1 MKQFFKFFT
10 ASCLGTLAALGLIA
24 GVFALIGMS
33 NVASKNKVA
42 KGSLLTLDLNR
53 VIPEKSKNVDSNIS
67 FTDAEKTAVGIHDI
81 KALIKHAI
89 NDENIQGLVIY
100 SSGMTAELSDCYN
113 LLTSLK
119 EFKASDKPIY
129 MYGDFLSQ
137 ADYMLGSI
145 ADTVAVNINGYLDI
159 RGFKAM
165 YPFYKDMLDKLGIE
179 MNVFYAGE
187 FKGGSEPYRLNKM
200 SDENRFQTREF
211 LDDLYLEFI
220 NKIAENRSLDPVA
233 FREGVTNLSFMYPED
248 ALENKLIDIISYKD
262 DFKQM
267 LKDRFN
273 IDEKKKLATID
284 IASYYDKTYLK
295 KSGSGKD
302 KIAVVY
308 AEGEI
313 QFNNEGNGVI
323 SEVKYVPL
331 LNKIR
336 KDKNVKAVVLR
347 VNSPGGNSYSSEQI
361 WECIEDFKEDN
372 IPVIASYGNYA
383 ASGGYYISCN
393 AQTIV
398 SEPNTLTGSIGV
410 FSLFPNVTELFEE
423 KLGIHFDTVKTS
435 KYAVSFSPYFELRD
449 DEEAIMIES
458 TKRLYKQFLQRV
470 AKGRNMDVDQVDKI
484 ARGRVWTG
492 KQALENGL
500 VDKIGTL
507 EDAIEIA
514 ASLAGLENYRLVEY
528 PKIKENQF
536 VKFVQQVMSSQ
547 DVSMPM
553 SNLGTIEK
561 EWLSKYLKLRTM
573 MENKQPQMS
582 LPFELKI

>member
-10 ASCLGTLAALGLIA
+10 ASCLGTLAALSLIV
-24 GVFALIGMS
+24 GVFALIGVS

-42 KGSLLTLDLNR
+42 KGSLLRLDLNR
-53 VIPEKSKNVDSNIS
+53 VIPEKSKNVDSNNS
-67 FTDAEKTAVGIHDI
+67 FTNAEKTAVGIHDI
-81 KALIKHAI
+81 KALIEHAI
-89 NDENIQGLVIY
+89 TDKNIDGLVIY
-100 SSGMTAELSDCYN
+100 SSGMSADLSDCYN
-113 LLTSLK
+113 LLASLDS
-119 EFKASDKPIY
+119 FKISDKPIY

-137 ADYMLGSI
+137 ADYIIGSI
-145 ADTVAVNINGYLDI
+145 ADTIVINPNGYMDI
-159 RGFKAM
+159 RGFKAL

-187 FKGGSEPYRLNKM
+187 FKGGSEPYRLNEM
-200 SDENRFQTREF
+200 SEENRLQTRAF
-211 LDDLYLEFI
+211 LDDLYKEFI
-220 NKIAENRSLDPVA
+220 QKIAANRDINETE
-233 FREGVTNLSFMYPED
+233 FRNGINALSFMYPED
-248 ALENKLIDIISYKD
+248 ALDKNLIDIIDYKD

-267 LKDRFN
+267 LRERFD
-273 IDEKKKLATID
+273 IKKTSKLKTID
-284 IASYYDKTYLK
+284 IASYYSKTNIR
-295 KSGSGKD
+295 KSSKSKD

-313 QFNNEGNGVI
+313 QFNNKGNGVI

-361 WECIEDFKEDN
+361 WECIEDFKEDS

-393 AQTIV
+393 AETIV

-435 KYAVSFSPYFELRD
+435 KYAVSFSPYFDLRE

-458 TKRLYKQFLQRV
+458 TKRLYRQFLQRV
-470 AKGRNMDVDQVDKI
+470 ADGRNMDIDQVDKI

-492 KQALENGL
+492 RQALANGL
-500 VDKIGTL
+500 VDKLGSL
-507 EDAIEIA
+507 DDAISIA
-514 ASLAGLENYRLVEY
+514 AASAGLDDYRLVEY
-528 PKIKENQF
+528 PKIEENQF
-536 VKFVQQVMSSQ
+536 VKFVQGIMSEQ
-547 DVSMPM
+547 EVAMPM
-553 SNLGTIEK
+553 SKLNSIET
-561 EWLSKYLKLRTM
+561 EWLNKYLKLRTI